1 MPGIVT
7 KRFRIH
13 NAEQF
18 KEAFNEAA
26 SSIIYLFIA
35 RVNEWPNGDTTPTP
49 TDSVFET
56 RYQPWRDMIAAK
68 RISTSDVSFATDR
81 YDWTSGTVYTAYDDK
96 DTTLYDNQ
104 FFVITEDYNVYKC
117 LFNNY
122 GAASTVKPT
131 GTSTSQITTSD
142 GYIWK
147 FMYNVSSGDVL
158 KFVTTSYIPVETL
171 TSDDGTAQWDVQ
183 QAASNGSIDI
193 IRVTANGSG
202 FVGRANTFASVT
214 SSTIQVLDAGASG
227 VDDFYTDAA
236 LFISSGLGSGQVR
249 TISDYNG
256 TTKTVTV
263 NPGFSITPNSSS
275 TFSIGPD
282 VTVTGDGS
290 GATAYANTVS
300 GEIVKVTMV
309 NTGSD
314 YSKATVSF
322 TDGQGGSG
330 TGATAVAVLSP
341 PGGHGSDPVGE
352 LGGFNVIMNTRLT
365 GSESN
370 TFPITNDFRVIGLLK
385 DPLTKSLVAANNSS
399 YDLTT
404 RLTMTGVSGD
414 FQSDEL
420 VDGGSSSAVGRVVS
434 FSNTNVSGT
443 EGVLRVINVDGT
455 FTTETVTGNTTSV
468 SGTVTSVTTGDLKP
482 FSGDVIYN
490 EYRGVVSRSEDQI
503 EDIKLVVRY

>member
-18 KEAFNEAA
+18 KEAFSEAA
-26 SSIIYLFIA
+26 SSIIYLFIG
-35 RVNEWPNGDTTPTP
+35 RVNQWPNGDTTPTP
-49 TDSVFET
+49 TDSVYET
-56 RYQPWRDMIAAK
+56 RFEPWRDMIAAK
-68 RISTSDVSFATDR
+68 RISSADVSFATDR
-81 YDWTSGTVYTAYDDK
+81 YDWTSGTVYSAYDDK
-96 DTTLYDNQ
+96 DTSLYDNQ

-117 LFNNY
+117 LYNNF

-147 FMYNVSSGDVL
+147 FMYTVSSADVL

-171 TSDDGTAQWDVQ
+171 TVDNGTGQWDVQ

-193 IRVTANGSG
+193 VRVTANGSG
-202 FVGRANTFASVT
+202 FVGRANTFASVS
-214 SSTIQVLDAGASG
+214 SSTIQVLDGGASG

-256 TTKTVTV
+256 TTKAVTV
-263 NPGFSITPNSSS
+263 SPGFSITPNSSS

-282 VTVTGDGS
+282 VTITGDGS
-290 GATAYANTVS
+290 GATAYANTVG

-330 TGATAVAVLSP
+330 TGANAVPVLSP
-341 PGGHGSDPVGE
+341 PG
-352 LGGFNVIMNTRLT
+352 
-365 GSESN
+365 
-370 TFPITNDFRVIGLLK
+370 
-385 DPLTKSLVAANNSS
+385 
-399 YDLTT
+399 
-404 RLTMTGVSGD
+404 LTMTGVSGD

-420 VDGGSSSAVGRVVS
+420 VDGGSSSAKGRVVS

-455 FTTETVTGNTTSV
+455 FTTETVTGNTSSV
-468 SGTVTSVTTGDLKP
+468 SGTVTSVATGDLKP